1 MLSTAHHF
9 VHSINPVLLRIGC
22 IRLYY
27 YGLAYALGLAGV
39 HLWLWLR
46 RSDLGWSMEELYDF
60 SIIFSFGVLT
70 FGRAFEIVVYE
81 WEYYRVHLAQLLSYW
96 RGGMASHGVL
106 LGGVAGI
113 VLFAKLRRTSFLRIA
128 DEVVIPAAFLLALGR
143 IGNFINGQIYGPI
156 TDVWWT
162 VKFPDAEGF
171 RHPVALYESV
181 KNFAIIPILLGVR
194 KKCPCGSG
202 KLLAQFIFWYGSLR
216 VFADCFRE
224 YGTQFLSIGTGQ
236 YFNFFM
242 ALAGIGLYIW
252 CRRINRVSNADEIK
266 IRQLDSIEMKDCNCT
281 GPKSG
286 RGRLFV
292 KKAVFALILL
302 FSLTI
307 ASSWTQGVLK
317 QYRNGQIKRQPDVA
331 NNKLHVFEGTKH
343 PWFLEVG
350 EYRSVRTCNRLN
362 VCIGEGE

>member
-1 MLSTAHHF
+1 MLLAIHHF

-27 YGLAYALGLAGV
+27 YGLAYALGFAGV
-39 HLWLWLR
+39 HLWLR

-60 SIIFSFGVLT
+60 SIIFSLGVLA

-81 WEYYRVHLAQLLSYW
+81 WEYYRIHLPQLLSYW
-96 RGGMASHGVL
+96 RGGIASHGVL
-106 LGGVAGI
+106 LGGIAGI
-113 VLFAKLRRTSFLRIA
+113 LLFAKLRRMSFLRIA

-156 TDVWWT
+156 TDVWWA

-171 RHPVALYESV
+171 RHPVALYESL

-194 KKCPCGSG
+194 RKCTLGRG
-202 KLLAQFIFWYGSLR
+202 KLLAHFIFWYGFLR
-216 VFADCFRE
+216 IFADYFRE
-224 YGTQFLSIGTGQ
+224 YGTELLGIGTGQ

-242 ALAGIGLYIW
+242 ALGGIGLYIW
-252 CRRINRVSNADEIK
+252 CRRINRVSNADETK
-266 IRQLDSIEMKDCNCT
+266 IRRLDHIKMKNYNCT
-281 GPKSG
+281 DPTSG
-286 RGRLFV
+286 RRSLFI

-302 FSLTI
+302 FSITI
-307 ASSWTQGVLK
+307 PSSWTQGVLK
-317 QYRNGQIKRQPDVA
+317 QYRNGQIRQQPVVV
-331 NNKLHVFEGTKH
+331 NNELHMFNGTKH

-350 EYRSVRTCNRLN
+350 EHRSVRTCNCLN